1 MQNPNSYANEVSVG
15 SPSDKRHQPITIC
28 RTTQGQK
35 FDSLARK
42 QSTNGFLKCKEESRT
57 MLDRWVS
64 IKLTVE
70 ELIHVISAETQ
81 APVVEKVDS
90 G

>member
-1 MQNPNSYANEVSVG
+1 MLMKCLSVAPRISG
-15 SPSDKRHQPITIC
+15 ISRLLYVGQ
-28 RTTQGQK
+28 QGQK